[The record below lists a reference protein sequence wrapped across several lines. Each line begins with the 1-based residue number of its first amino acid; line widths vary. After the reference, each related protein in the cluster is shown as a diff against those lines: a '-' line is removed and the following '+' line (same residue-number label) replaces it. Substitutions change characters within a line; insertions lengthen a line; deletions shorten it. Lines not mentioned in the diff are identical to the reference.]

1 MLLSDPDRQSNVFRA
16 WSASLWRDV
25 PMGAIQIALF
35 EGIKVYIIESPN
47 ITFDVDSL
55 MGEAVLGAFG
65 GAVAALVTTPPDV
78 LTTLIITEGDNV
90 GAGEMLARVLEKEG
104 PGALFTGAFERV
116 VYWGPAIG
124 IFLSSYCSLRQF
136 ALTHGL

>member
-1 MLLSDPDRQSNVFRA
+1 
-16 WSASLWRDV
+16 
-25 PMGAIQIALF
+25 MGAIQIALF
-35 EGIKVYIIESPN
+35 EGLKVYCIDSPN

-55 MGEAVLGAFG
+55 MGEAALGAFG

-78 LTTLIITEGDNV
+78 LTTLIITQPEDDRL
-90 GAGEMLARVLEKEG
+90 GAREMLARVLEEKGPEG
-104 PGALFTGAFERV
+104 LFTGAVERV

-136 ALTHGL
+136 ALDNM